1 MIEIRNI
8 SKAYRTA
15 SGWNHVLNDISITFP
30 SDRNVGVLGLNGSGK
45 STLLRLIGGVE
56 APDRGE
62 IVKDVRISWPIG
74 FSGGFQPLMTGR
86 ENTRFVSRIY
96 GADLKHVEAFV
107 QDFAEIGA
115 YYDMPVRTYSSGMR
129 ARLAFAISMAVEFD
143 CYLIDELTAVGDQRF
158 RDKYHKAFMDRRS
171 RSTVVMVSHQPTTI
185 QEFCDMVAILFDG
198 QISLY
203 NSVQDGMNAYQEKLA
218 SVERI
223 A

>member
-1 MIEIRNI
+1 MMI
-8 SKAYRTA
+8 T
-15 SGWNHVLNDISITFP
+15 
-30 SDRNVGVLGLNGSGK
+30 
-45 STLLRLIGGVE
+45 
-56 APDRGE
+56 
-62 IVKDVRISWPIG
+62 RISTTE
-74 FSGGFQPLMTGR
+74 S
-86 ENTRFVSRIY
+86 
-96 GADLKHVEAFV
+96 ADK
-107 QDFAEIGA
+107 
-115 YYDMPVRTYSSGMR
+115 
-129 ARLAFAISMAVEFD
+129 
-143 CYLIDELTAVGDQRF
+143 LIDELTAVGDQRF